1 LVQIILWWREFKL
14 VQIKG
19 QALFKLEIITEM

>member
-1 LVQIILWWREFKL
+1 LVQIILWWREFKF

-19 QALFKLEIITEM
+19 QALFKGG